1 MYTFLTVLHVIVC
14 VFLMLVVLLQA
25 GRGGGIGL
33 AFGGSGGSQS
43 VFGSSGGANFLTKM
57 TAVCAIIFF
66 TNSLALAYMSSQSDS
81 RRLQKIAEKK
91 SLAKKAED
99 ATNAKMLTDIEK
111 QRAEQAKAAA
121 QKSEAVPSGE
131 PSEGAPGEGKGDDKV
146 APAIAVKAV
155 EPKPSPS
162 LQLKLPEASGGKAA
176 PGTDRKLAAD
186 LKLDKKAAAIAPTPK
201 KKLAAEKA
209 AAGDQPAKDDQP
221 GADDKPAAVKK
232 PAAEKKICGQS
243 YRAVGEITFQPES
256 AAPIEETRTINGVC
270 FYFPHFSQ
278 QIGVLFGFQLK
289 VGILY

>member
-1 MYTFLTVLHVIVC
+1 MYTFLTVLHVVVC

-57 TAVCAIIFF
+57 TAVCAVIFF

-131 PSEGAPGEGKGDDKV
+131 PAEGAPAEEKAQEKAQGKSDDSAAAKV
-146 APAIAVKAV
+146 AL
-155 EPKPSPS
+155 PKPTPS

-176 PGTDRKLAAD
+176 PAGAGKLTAD
-186 LKLDKKAAAIAPTPK
+186 LKLNKAEKLAATTPEKTEKAEKKAAVVAPAPK
-201 KKLAAEKA
+201 KKAVA
-209 AAGDQPAKDDQP
+209 DQPAADDQ
-221 GADDKPAAVKK
+221 PAAVKK
-232 PAAEKKICGQS
+232 PAAGKKTTTEETPAAEDKPAVEKKP
-243 YRAVGEITFQPES
+243 AKKP
-256 AAPIEETRTINGVC
+256 AAEKKSDEPAAEKPAAE
-270 FYFPHFSQ
+270 
-278 QIGVLFGFQLK
+278 
-289 VGILY
+289 